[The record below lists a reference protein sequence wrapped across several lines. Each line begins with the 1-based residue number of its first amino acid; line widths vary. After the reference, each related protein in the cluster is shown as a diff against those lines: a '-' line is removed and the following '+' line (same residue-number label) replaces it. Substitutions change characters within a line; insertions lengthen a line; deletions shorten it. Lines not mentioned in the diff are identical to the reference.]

1 MKSDGATSGSSLFS
15 ERAAGTGLFFVGDHG
30 HGSRIAASVAEGDN
44 VRLMIGEQAVL
55 VSDIKAIGPGL
66 YRGVIAGF
74 NSAVPEYAGFC
85 KGQSVVFT
93 EKQIFECSTP

>member
-1 MKSDGATSGSSLFS
+1 MFS
-15 ERAAGTGLFFVGDHG
+15 QRAAGESLFFVGDHG
-30 HGSRIAASVAEGDN
+30 HGLKIAASIAEGDN
-44 VRLMIGEQAVL
+44 VRLMIGDEAVH

-74 NSAVPEYAGFC
+74 KSAVVEFAGYC
-85 KGQSVVFT
+85 QGQSVDFT

>member
-1 MKSDGATSGSSLFS
+1 MFS
-15 ERAAGTGLFFVGDHG
+15 ERAAGEGLFFIGDHG
-30 HGSRIAASVAEGDN
+30 RGPKIAASVAEGDN
-44 VRLMIGEQAVL
+44 VRLMIGEEAVL

-74 NSAVPEYAGFC
+74 KSAASEFAGYWQ
-85 KGQSVVFT
+85 GQSVDFT